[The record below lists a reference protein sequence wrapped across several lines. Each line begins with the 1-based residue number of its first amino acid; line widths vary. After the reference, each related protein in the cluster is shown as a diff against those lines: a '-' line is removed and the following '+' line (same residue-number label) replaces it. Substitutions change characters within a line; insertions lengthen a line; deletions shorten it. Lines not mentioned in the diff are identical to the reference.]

1 MNNRPASAA
10 PGNPDEATSN
20 RPLRV
25 LLVEDSAA
33 VAERIAG
40 QIGALDGVELVA
52 TVDSESAAVDSL
64 RQGGVDAVVLDLT
77 LKQGSGFGVLRS
89 RQELALPVAIVVYT
103 SYDIPAY
110 RRAAAALGASEFLN
124 KARDPDK
131 LPVVLK
137 SLATAAATR
146 RTTLPG

>member
-1 MNNRPASAA
+1 MNNY
-10 PGNPDEATSN
+10 PDSEGPDEPNEATSN

-40 QIGALDGVELVA
+40 QIDALDGVELVA
-52 TVDSESAAVDSL
+52 TVESEIAAVDSL
-64 RQGGVDAVVLDLT
+64 RRGGLDAVVLDLT

-89 RQELALPVAIVVYT
+89 RQALGLPVAIVVYT

-110 RRAAAALGASEFLN
+110 RRAAAVFGASEFLN
-124 KARDPDK
+124 KARDHDK
-131 LPVVLK
+131 LPLVLK
-137 SLATAAATR
+137 DLATAAATR
-146 RTTLPG
+146 RTPLA